1 LSITAKDLSNV
12 ISKEKSLSEKNPMD
26 EIIENLYLG
35 DWEDAL
41 TVPEEYVR
49 LCVLEAKPPGEPP
62 GALWLPFLNGEKAD
76 KAQLDLIANTI
87 DALLKDGKKVLLH
100 CGAGI
105 ERSPLACVW
114 FLHTKRNMDFD
125 EAYEFV
131 KEKRPI
137 VADRRTWLGK

>member
-1 LSITAKDLSNV
+1 MSESFRTSQLLSITAKDLSNV

-35 DWEDAL
+35 DWE
-41 TVPEEYVR
+41 
-49 LCVLEAKPPGEPP
+49 
-62 GALWLPFLNGEKAD
+62 
-76 KAQLDLIANTI
+76 

>member
-1 LSITAKDLSNV
+1 MSESFRTSQLLSITAKDLSNV

-62 GALWLPFLNGEKAD
+62 GALWLPFL
-76 KAQLDLIANTI
+76 
-87 DALLKDGKKVLLH
+87 KDGKKVLLH